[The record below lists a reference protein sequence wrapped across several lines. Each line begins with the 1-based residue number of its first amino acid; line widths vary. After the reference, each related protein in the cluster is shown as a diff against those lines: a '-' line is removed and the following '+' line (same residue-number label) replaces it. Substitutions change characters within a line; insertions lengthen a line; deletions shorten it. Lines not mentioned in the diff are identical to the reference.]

1 MSDILGEIVGTFII
15 ITVVILLGIGTV
27 SFCNTMND
35 SKWNNGY
42 CTCGGKWVYDQP
54 IGHQCSTYFLYEC
67 DKCGKTHEFSE
78 KR

>member
-15 ITVVILLGIGTV
+15 IAVVILLGVGLVSCSNTV
-27 SFCNTMND
+27 ND

-54 IGHQCSTYFLYEC
+54 IGHQYSTYFLYEC
-67 DKCGKTHEFSE
+67 DKCGKTCEFSK